1 MEEDVKNNGYT
12 KIKNYLVT
20 SSELDVF
27 EFRILAYLIS
37 IQHKG
42 VSYPSITT
50 LMNNLGFSKAT
61 VIRKLKSLEGQ
72 QFILRENRT
81 IGTGKKT
88 SNQYLINE
96 DAISRKMEESVN
108 TQVSDEVECEISED
122 ELKIMNYDWLNEG
135 I

>member
-1 MEEDVKNNGYT
+1 MKNNGYT

-61 VIRKLKSLEGQ
+61 VIRKLKSLEDK

-108 TQVSDEVECEISED
+108 TQVSDEVECEISEE